1 MPIRVRDEGIEG
13 LSDPASEPHGGSVVA
28 GGGLWESVAVSVKKM
43 DWEYVGI
50 NK

>member
-1 MPIRVRDEGIEG
+1 MFIRVRDEGIEG
-13 LSDPASEPHGGSVVA
+13 LSDLVFEFYGGFVVV
-28 GGGLWESVAVSVKKM
+28 GGGLWELVVVFVKKM